1 MTNLNSLL
9 VTSVC
14 PLGVLSLRSLQIIT
28 ILVSCPKIAEPMEL
42 SLVKEIARWVG
53 SVDSFFM
60 GKLMGVGLHSARHYH
75 NMCLDLSILKAAA
88 QF

>member
-9 VTSVC
+9 VTGVC

-42 SLVKEIARWVG
+42 SLVKEIGRWVG
-53 SVDSFFM
+53 SVDSFVM
-60 GKLMGVGLHSARHYH
+60 GKLMGVGLHSVRHNH
-75 NMCLDLSILKAAA
+75 NMCLELSILKAAA
-88 QF
+88 EF